1 MRLSLKPLVAAMLC
15 LSSAAPALAATPFTT
30 ERSDRQERSDRSDAR
45 SPLAAMGGST
55 FDPHSLTGAVTL
67 ERVLQGL
74 APNRGFMPGMDLA
87 SGARATDLANEASP
101 SGASWVDSLSP
112 DQLAHLR
119 KALSHSGV
127 TFEYR
132 VMQAQKIS
140 FPCPGSESRFSQIE
154 DPRAPRCFTY
164 SIGALMEEPTYL
176 VGQLAHRGLR
186 NATFVL
192 SRPPELRQARLAEV
206 SKPSC
211 ALESS
216 PDYRKLEQA
225 RVGTAALAVSDW
237 PWSLGRSVTL
247 IQVSALVD
255 QRVLGKAPGKVPAKD
270 AEMYARGDLT
280 HAPSCVRSAVWAFD
294 LPSGDRRLT
303 SVPNGG
309 DQMPKPLSAE

>member
-15 LSSAAPALAATPFTT
+15 LSSAAPALAATPFPT
-30 ERSDRQERSDRSDAR
+30 ERADRQERSDRADAR

-74 APNRGFMPGMDLA
+74 APNRGLPAMDLA
-87 SGARATDLANEASP
+87 GVARATNLANEASL

-132 VMQAQKIS
+132 VMQAKKIPV
-140 FPCPGSESRFSQIE
+140 PCPGAESKFFQIE

-164 SIGALMEEPTYL
+164 VMGSLMEEPTYL

-192 SRPPELRQARLAEV
+192 SRPPELSQARLAEP

-211 ALESS
+211 SSESNLDS
-216 PDYRKLEQA
+216 RKLEQA
-225 RVGTAALAVSDW
+225 RFGNAEVAVSE
-237 PWSLGRSVTL
+237 GRWGVASSVPL
-247 IQVSALVD
+247 LQVSALVD

-270 AEMYARGDLT
+270 AEMYAKGYLP
-280 HAPSCVRSAVWAFD
+280 HAPSCIRSAVWAFD
-294 LPSGDRRLT
+294 LPSDDNRAT
-303 SVPNGG
+303 SFPKRG
-309 DQMPKPLSAE
+309 DQMLQPLSAE

>member
-15 LSSAAPALAATPFTT
+15 LSSAAPALAAPPFPT
-30 ERSDRQERSDRSDAR
+30 ERADRQERSDRADAR

-87 SGARATDLANEASP
+87 GVARATNLANEASP
-101 SGASWVDSLSP
+101 SGASWVNSLSP

-132 VMQAQKIS
+132 VIQAKKIPV
-140 FPCPGSESRFSQIE
+140 PCPGAESKARIE

-164 SIGALMEEPTYL
+164 SMGALMEEPTYL
-176 VGQLAHRGLR
+176 VSQLAHRGLR

-192 SRPPELRQARLAEV
+192 SRPPELSQARLAEP

-211 ALESS
+211 ALESNL
-216 PDYRKLEQA
+216 DNRKLEQA
-225 RVGTAALAVSDW
+225 RFGNAEVAESEVLW
-237 PWSLGRSVTL
+237 HLGGSVTL

-270 AEMYARGDLT
+270 AEIYAKGYLP
-280 HAPSCVRSAVWAFD
+280 HAPSCIRSAVWEFD
-294 LPSGDRRLT
+294 LPSGDKRLT
-303 SVPNGG
+303 SSPKGG
-309 DQMPKPLSAE
+309 DQMLKPLSAE